1 MNLVKALLPFTLYNQ
16 REVSCTTLIIFLAI
30 AQSEEGILQADLPD
44 KLQMSSSS
52 VSRNCCLL
60 GLKTQKNQ
68 NGMGLITREVHPH
81 DARINV
87 LKLTTEGRQ
96 LYDQLLNCL

>member
-1 MNLVKALLPFTLYNQ
+1 MNLIKALLPFASYNQ

-30 AQSEEGILQADLPD
+30 AQSKEGILQSDLSD
-44 KLQMSSSS
+44 KLKISSSS

-60 GLKTQKNQ
+60 GAKTQKNQ
-68 NGMGLITREVHPH
+68 NGMGLIIRETHPH

-87 LKLTTEGRQ
+87 LKLSPEGCQ
-96 LYDQLLNCL
+96 LYDQLLKCL

>member
-1 MNLVKALLPFTLYNQ
+1 MDLIKALLPFSSYNQ
-16 REVSCTTLIIFLAI
+16 REVSCSTLIIFLAV
-30 AQSEEGILQADLPD
+30 AQSQEGVLQADLPD

-60 GLKTQKNQ
+60 GAKTQKNQ
-68 NGMGLITREVHPH
+68 NGMGLITRETHPH

-87 LKLTTEGRQ
+87 LKLTAEGRQ
-96 LYDQLLNCL
+96 LYNQLLNCL